1 MYNFESLFWLT
12 FFNQLHLDMM
22 IQKSDSQTVL
32 FAFGMIWKPNNWF
45 GNQREDPNNTKTSV
59 TKY

>member
-32 FAFGMIWKPNNWF
+32 FAFGMNL
-45 GNQREDPNNTKTSV
+45 ET
-59 TKY
+59 